1 MKKTILS
8 FCVVLLAPSCLLSAQ
23 ANKTTTPLYKVNVVS
38 RTTKAINYQQR
49 GGPTKI
55 GFQGTVLLPEIR
67 GEATVDS
74 RRGSTVIDAKL
85 EKLQA
90 PTRFGPEYLTYVM
103 WAITPDGRAVNL
115 GEIVAN
121 HSNKARLHAS
131 TEFQAFGLIVTA
143 EPYFAVTQPSSV
155 VVAENFVRP
164 DTVGSVQEITARAEF
179 LDRGTYNFD
188 VARARQIDNQSG
200 QKVSMD
206 EYEAIVQLYQAR
218 NTVQLAQAA
227 GAAEHAPDVLKKAT
241 EFLQQAEAAYTS
253 RNAFKYVVS
262 VARNASQTAEDARLL
277 ATKRQA
283 DSPAADNQ

>member
-1 MKKTILS
+1 MTNTIPIV
-8 FCVVLLAPSCLLSAQ
+8 CVAFLTSYCLVSAQ
-23 ANKTTTPLYKVNVVS
+23 EKKTTTPVYKVNVVS

-55 GFQGTVLLPEIR
+55 GFQGTVLLPEVR

-115 GEIVAN
+115 GEVVAN
-121 HSNKARLHAS
+121 HSNKAQLHVS

-164 DTVGSVQEITARAEF
+164 DTVGAVQEINARSEF

-188 VARARQIDNQSG
+188 VVKARQTDNASG
-200 QKVSMD
+200 RKVSMD
-206 EYEAIVQLYQAR
+206 EYEALVQLYQAR
-218 NTVQLAQAA
+218 NAVQLAQAA
-227 GAAEHAPDVLKKAT
+227 GAADHASDVLKKAQ
-241 EFLQQAEAAYTS
+241 EFLQQAEAGYLS
-253 RNAFKYVVS
+253 RNDFKYVVS
-262 VARNASQTAEDARLL
+262 VSRNASQTAEDARLL
-277 ATKRQA
+277 ATKRQTNP
-283 DSPAADNQ
+283 PAAASQ

>member
-1 MKKTILS
+1 MQKTILS
-8 FCVVLLAPSCLLSAQ
+8 CCVAMLAPFCPVSAQ
-23 ANKTTTPLYKVNVVS
+23 EKKASTPVYKVNVVS

-55 GFQGTVLLPEIR
+55 GFQGTVLMPEVR
-67 GEATVDS
+67 GEAAVDS
-74 RRGSTVIDAKL
+74 RRGSTVVDAKL

-115 GEIVAN
+115 GEVVAN

-143 EPYFAVTQPSSV
+143 EPYFSVTQPSNV

-164 DTVGSVQEITARAEF
+164 ETVGAVQEINAQSEF

-188 VARARQIDNQSG
+188 VAKARQIDNQPG
-200 QKVSMD
+200 RKVSMD
-206 EYEAIVQLYQAR
+206 EYEALVQLYQAR
-218 NTVQLAQAA
+218 NAVQLAQAA
-227 GAAEHAPDVLKKAT
+227 GALEHAPDVLKKAQ
-241 EFLQQAEAAYTS
+241 EFLQQAEVGYTS
-253 RNAFKYVVS
+253 RNDFKYVVS

-277 ATKRQA
+277 AVKRQA
-283 DSPAADNQ
+283 DTNAAANQ

>member
-1 MKKTILS
+1 MRKTILS
-8 FCVVLLAPSCLLSAQ
+8 ICVATLAPCLFSQ
-23 ANKTTTPLYKVNVVS
+23 EQKKTTAPVYKVNVVS

-55 GFQGTVLLPEIR
+55 GFQGTVLLPEVR

-90 PTRFGPEYLTYVM
+90 PTRFGAEYLTYVM

-121 HSNKARLHAS
+121 HSNKAHLHAS
-131 TEFQAFGLIVTA
+131 TDFQAFGLIVTA
-143 EPYFAVTQPSSV
+143 EPYFAVSQPSSV

-164 DTVGSVQEITARAEF
+164 DTVGKVQEITARSEF
-179 LDRGTYNFD
+179 LERSTYNFD
-188 VARARQIDNQSG
+188 VVKARQIDNQPG
-200 QKVSMD
+200 RKVSMD
-206 EYEAIVQLYQAR
+206 EYEALVQLYQAR
-218 NTVQLAQAA
+218 NAVQLAQAA
-227 GAAEHAPDVLKKAT
+227 GAGKHAADVLKKAQ
-241 EFLQQAEAAYTS
+241 EFLQHAEIGYKN
-253 RNAFKYVVS
+253 RNDFKYVVS

-277 ATKRQA
+277 AAKRQA
-283 DSPAADNQ
+283 DSTAESNR